1 MRRAAI
7 ILFAALFVALPVL
20 THAQYNDTDTQN
32 PKEYT
37 DDDSNPLA
45 LFADVLYPVG
55 FAVEWMVARPA
66 HWVATDSPASPLYRP
81 VGGNDRS
88 PAPLVPIIPDNT
100 MDQASTSTT
109 PQDWSP
115 TRGPVTTNATT
126 VKQRVPAAAAST
138 SSSQPALSQP
148 ALH

>member
-7 ILFAALFVALPVL
+7 IVFAALFVALPAIS
-20 THAQYNDTDTQN
+20 HAQYNDNDQQN

-45 LFADVLYPVG
+45 LFADVLYPFG
-55 FAVEWMVARPA
+55 FAAEWLAARPM
-66 HWVATDSPASPLYRP
+66 HWVANDSPASPIYRP
-81 VGGNDRS
+81 VGGNDTS
-88 PAPLVPIIPDNT
+88 AAPLVPIIPDNT
-100 MDQASTSTT
+100 MDEASTAAT

-115 TRGPVTTNATT
+115 TRSPITTNTT
-126 VKQRVPAAAAST
+126 TIKQAAPAALPST
-138 SSSQPALSQP
+138 SINQP

>member
-1 MRRAAI
+1 MRRAAT
-7 ILFAALFVALPVL
+7 ILFAALFVALPAIS
-20 THAQYNDTDTQN
+20 HAQYNDTDQQN

-55 FAVEWMVARPA
+55 FAAEWLVARPM
-66 HWVATDSPASPLYRP
+66 HWVANDSPASPAYRP
-81 VGGNDRS
+81 VGGNDTS

-100 MDQASTSTT
+100 MDETTTSTT

-115 TRGPVTTNATT
+115 SRGPVTTNTT
-126 VKQRVPAAAAST
+126 SIKQAAPAAST
-138 SSSQPALSQP
+138 SISQP